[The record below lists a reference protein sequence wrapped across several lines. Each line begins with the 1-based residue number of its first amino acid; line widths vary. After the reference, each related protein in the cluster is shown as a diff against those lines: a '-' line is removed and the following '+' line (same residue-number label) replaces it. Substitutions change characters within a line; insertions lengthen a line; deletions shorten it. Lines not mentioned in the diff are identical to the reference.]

1 MDKEM
6 PVMDGLQCTSK
17 IREFEANGL
26 LIGHVPIIAVTANA
40 RSEQIAT
47 LLEAGMVSL
56 AQTLQKLGL
65 TYVGRRGLEA
75 VPYSGPGSQNRRTDV
90 EISRLAGC
98 RDDRSSEQAQYTTLC
113 YLMHCPGRFT
123 NRGRRRYASCVE
135 ALKRLAELTYP
146 GVFGKQNV
154 LGVPTTP

>member
-47 LLEAGMVSL
+47 LLEVGMVSL
-56 AQTLQKLGL
+56 VRSLQ
-65 TYVGRRGLEA
+65 R
-75 VPYSGPGSQNRRTDV
+75 
-90 EISRLAGC
+90 I
-98 RDDRSSEQAQYTTLC
+98 
-113 YLMHCPGRFT
+113 
-123 NRGRRRYASCVE
+123 
-135 ALKRLAELTYP
+135 
-146 GVFGKQNV
+146 
-154 LGVPTTP
+154 